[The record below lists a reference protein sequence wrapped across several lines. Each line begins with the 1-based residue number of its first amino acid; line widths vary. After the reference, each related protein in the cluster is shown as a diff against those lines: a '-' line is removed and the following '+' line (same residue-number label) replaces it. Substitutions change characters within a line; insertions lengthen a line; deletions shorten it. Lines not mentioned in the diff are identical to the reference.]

1 MLGSKGF
8 DHCFVHSVEVPLKI
22 RAAEPAVLVDRFP
35 PSPSRRRGSGQS
47 TLGYLSSL
55 CLNFSP
61 LLRAG
66 VSPTFVRARK
76 SSRDSSE
83 GLERTALG
91 EFGSCRAEGQV
102 TDRQGSAVIF
112 LS

>member
-22 RAAEPAVLVDRFP
+22 RAAEPAVLVDRVP

-83 GLERTALG
+83 GLERTASASLAA
-91 EFGSCRAEGQV
+91 AEQKA
-102 TDRQGSAVIF
+102 RLPIF
-112 LS
+112 KGVR